1 MNTILTCTDG
11 SAYAP
16 SVYDH
21 SAWAAKRAN
30 ASIHVLH
37 MLPPHRESA
46 DQADLSGHIGFDTGE
61 ALLEELIS
69 FEEKKNRLARL
80 RGKALL
86 EDARKRLAAAGVAT
100 ITTEQRHGS
109 LVEDIE
115 ELEVSADLV
124 VMGKRGESAALAKSH
139 LGSNLERVIRASIRP
154 ALVAP
159 QRFDLITS
167 FLIAYD
173 GGPSSE
179 KAVQF
184 AVDHP
189 LLKGLTCHLLR
200 SGRVDANAE
209 WFLQEAAAKLREAG
223 YEVQAR
229 ATPGTPE
236 HVICDA
242 IKQDDIRL
250 LVMGAYGHSRIRQFI
265 LGSTTSEM
273 VRTSQIPVLL
283 FR

>member
-21 SAWAAKRAN
+21 SAWAATRTN
-30 ASIHVLH
+30 ASVHVLH
-37 MLPPHRESA
+37 MLDPHREHA
-46 DQADLSGHIGFDTGE
+46 EQADLSGNIGFDTGE

-80 RGKALL
+80 RGKAIL
-86 EDARKRLAAAGVAT
+86 EDARRRLTTSGVAN

-109 LVEDIE
+109 LVENIE
-115 ELEVSADLV
+115 ELEISADLV

-139 LGSNLERVIRASIRP
+139 LGSNLERVIRASLRP
-154 ALVAP
+154 VLVAS
-159 QRFDLITS
+159 QNFDPITS

-173 GGPSSE
+173 GGQSVE

-189 LLKGLTCHLLR
+189 LLKGVTCHLLR
-200 SGRVDANAE
+200 AGRIDANAE
-209 WFLQEAAAKLREAG
+209 WFLQEAAAKLRAAG
-223 YEVQAR
+223 YKVHAL
-229 ATPGTPE
+229 ATTGTPE
-236 HVICDA
+236 QVIADA
-242 IKQDDIRL
+242 IKREGIQL

-273 VRTSQIPVLL
+273 VRTCQIPVLM